1 MPLAEPAPPGP
12 GPGGRGLI
20 QLFVAT
26 VLPLSALL
34 LLITFG
40 SARVHQT
47 EMQSLLVEQTD
58 HAARAG
64 AVIMEE
70 RLARRLEAARTLAA
84 QGPEA
89 LEDGVGNL
97 AADFDRGIAF
107 VREDGTVEAAWEFS
121 PDLLNQLP
129 PDFFA
134 AGAGSGGFSPTL
146 SDPFTGQ
153 PVLLA
158 AAPARGEWSLGAF
171 SVEPI
176 ARDALDP
183 GPGPHRQAAA
193 LLVDVDGRVLIEV
206 GALAPIDLPD
216 SHAGVQAARRG
227 EAGVLVVPSRDGAR
241 VTAYQP
247 IPSTQWSLVVEVSL
261 ESALSPYLRTTVLAP
276 LALAPLIA
284 LVGFALWFAA
294 RQVVLPLQT
303 LQRRASELAWGRS
316 RAIERPVG
324 GISEI
329 RRLQEELIR
338 LDGKVRAAQ
347 QGLRGYIGAITN
359 AQEEERRRLARE
371 LHDDTLQSLI
381 ALHQR
386 LQIVR
391 GSLADS
397 AAASSV
403 DETEALLRQTIDNL
417 RRATRAL
424 RPQYLEELGLITALQ
439 ALASE
444 VTAQGGPSVEFHSD
458 GAARRLTPHVEL
470 ALYRVAQEALSNVVR
485 HAQARHAFVR
495 LSFEDQAVDL
505 SVLDDGG
512 GFELPETP
520 ADFARGG
527 HYGLLGLQERAELL
541 GAELHIRSLP
551 GEGTRLTFRV
561 PSTEGSSPLSG

>member
-1 MPLAEPAPPGP
+1 MPPAQPAATPGARP
-12 GPGGRGLI
+12 RGRGLI

-40 SARVHQT
+40 SARLHQS

-58 HAARAG
+58 RAARAA
-64 AVIMEE
+64 AVIMDE
-70 RLARRLEAARTLAA
+70 RLARRLEAIRALAA
-84 QGPEA
+84 RGPEA
-89 LEDGVGNL
+89 LEDGGGSLV
-97 AADFDRGIAF
+97 ADFDQGVAFVGGDGGIATATA
-107 VREDGTVEAAWEFS
+107 GFS
-121 PDLLNQLP
+121 PDLLAQLP
-129 PDFFA
+129 PGFFPR
-134 AGAGSGGFSPTL
+134 AGGVSDFSPTL
-146 SDPFTGQ
+146 SDSLTGA
-153 PVLLA
+153 PVLIA
-158 AAPARGEWSLGAF
+158 MAPEQGEWVLGAF
-171 SVEPI
+171 SVESI
-176 ARDALDP
+176 TRDALDP
-183 GPGPHRQAAA
+183 SLGPHGQGAA
-193 LLVDVDGRVLIEV
+193 LAVDLRDRILYEA
-206 GALAPIDLPD
+206 GALAPMDPPS
-216 SHAGVQAARRG
+216 SHTGVQEARRG
-227 EAGVLVVPSRDGAR
+227 EGGVLVLPSPNGSR
-241 VTAYQP
+241 VMAYQP
-247 IPSTQWSLVVEVSL
+247 IPSTDWSIIVEVSL

-276 LALAPLIA
+276 LALAPLFA

-316 RAIERPVG
+316 RAIEEPVG

-329 RRLQEELIR
+329 RRLQEEMVH
-338 LDGKVRAAQ
+338 LDRKVRAAQ

-386 LQIVR
+386 LQILR
-391 GSLADS
+391 GSLSDPE
-397 AAASSV
+397 AASSV
-403 DETEALLRQTIDNL
+403 DETEVLLLQTIDNL

-424 RPQYLEELGLITALQ
+424 RPQYLEELGLVTALQ
-439 ALASE
+439 ALANE
-444 VTAQGGPSVEFHSD
+444 VAAQGGPSVEFHSD
-458 GAARRLTPHVEL
+458 GPARRLTPYVEL

-495 LSFEDQAVDL
+495 LSFEDPAVDL
-505 SVLDDGG
+505 SILDDGR

-520 ADFARGG
+520 ADFARGA

-541 GAELHIRSLP
+541 GAELHMHSAP

-561 PSTEGSSPLSG
+561 PFKNGASL

>member
-1 MPLAEPAPPGP
+1 M
-12 GPGGRGLI
+12 I

-40 SARVHQT
+40 SARLHQS
-47 EMQSLLVEQTD
+47 EMQSLLVDQTNR
-58 HAARAG
+58 AARAA
-64 AVIMEE
+64 AVIVEE
-70 RLARRLEAARTLAA
+70 RLARRLEAARALAA
-84 QGPEA
+84 RGPDA
-89 LEDGVGNL
+89 LEGGGGTLV
-97 AADFDRGIAF
+97 ADFDRGIAF
-107 VREDGTVEAAWEFS
+107 VGEDGRVTTAAEFS
-121 PDLLNQLP
+121 PDLLAQLP
-129 PDFFA
+129 PDFLPR
-134 AGAGSGGFSPTL
+134 AGGATDFSPTL
-146 SDPFTGQ
+146 SDSVTGE

-158 AAPARGEWSLGAF
+158 VAPEHGEWLLGAF
-171 SVEPI
+171 SVESI
-176 ARDALDP
+176 THDALDP
-183 GPGPHRQAAA
+183 ALGSHGQATA
-193 LLVDVDGRVLIEV
+193 LVVDSHDRILYEA
-206 GALAPIDLPD
+206 GALSPMDPPS
-216 SHAGVQAARRG
+216 SHTGVQAARRG
-227 EAGVLVVPSRDGAR
+227 EEGVLVLPGPAGSR
-241 VTAYQP
+241 VMAYQP
-247 IPSTQWSLVVEVSL
+247 IPSTGWSIIVEVSL

-276 LALAPLIA
+276 LALAPLFA

-316 RAIERPVG
+316 QAIEQPVG
-324 GISEI
+324 GINEI
-329 RRLQEELIR
+329 RQLQEEMVR
-338 LDGKVRAAQ
+338 LDRKVRAAQ

-391 GSLADS
+391 GSLSDPGAV
-397 AAASSV
+397 SSV
-403 DETEALLRQTIDNL
+403 DETEALLHQTIENL

-424 RPQYLEELGLITALQ
+424 RPLYLEELGLVTALQ
-439 ALASE
+439 ALADE
-444 VTAQGGPSVEFHSD
+444 VAAQGGPSVEFHSD
-458 GAARRLTPHVEL
+458 GAVRRPTPYVEL

-495 LSFEDQAVDL
+495 LSFEDRAVEL
-505 SVLDDGG
+505 SILDDGV

-541 GAELHIRSLP
+541 GAELHIHSLP

-561 PSTEGSSPLSG
+561 PSGEKPSAPSM